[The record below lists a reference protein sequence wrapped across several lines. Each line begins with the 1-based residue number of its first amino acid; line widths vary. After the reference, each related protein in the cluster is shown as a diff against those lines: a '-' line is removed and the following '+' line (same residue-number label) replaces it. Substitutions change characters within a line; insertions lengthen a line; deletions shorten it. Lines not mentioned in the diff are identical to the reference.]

1 MVNKYSMIDVDTLDR
16 KAALISAAEQ
26 SGWTPRTA

>member
-1 MVNKYSMIDVDTLDR
+1 MIDVNTLDR